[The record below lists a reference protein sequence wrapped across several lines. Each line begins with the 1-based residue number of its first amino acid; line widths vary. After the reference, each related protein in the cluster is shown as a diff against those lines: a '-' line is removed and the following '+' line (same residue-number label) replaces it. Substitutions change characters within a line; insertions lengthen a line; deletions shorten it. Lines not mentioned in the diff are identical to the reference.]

1 MEQHIANI
9 INHCITT
16 GEEGLG
22 PTSLNTKRVGAA
34 LRDVFPLQAAL
45 GLDVPP
51 QSSTCSAERAPGA
64 FAVTRFTFGV
74 QRAHCTQWGAAS
86 TLRAVSQC
94 CKALCPGP
102 TGKSREGNWHHFSS
116 PRLCK
121 TGVKAI
127 ARKRKTKQ
135 ALWHTSHCS
144 PCSTAAL
151 E

>member
-1 MEQHIANI
+1 MEQHITII
-9 INHCITT
+9 INHSVTT

-22 PTSLNTKRVGAA
+22 PTSLNTKQVGAA

-51 QSSTCSAERAPGA
+51 RSSTCSAEHARGA
-64 FAVTRFTFGV
+64 FAVTHFTFGV
-74 QRAHCTQWGAAS
+74 QRAHCTQRGAAS
-86 TLRAVSQC
+86 ALRAVSQC

-102 TGKSREGNWHHFSS
+102 AEKSREGNWHHFSS
-116 PRLCK
+116 QRLCK

-135 ALWHTSHCS
+135 ALWHTSHRS

>member
-9 INHCITT
+9 INHYITT

-64 FAVTRFTFGV
+64 FAAHLGCSELTAPNGV
-74 QRAHCTQWGAAS
+74 QLSLSELFPSAAKPCAQGPQGKPGRVTGIIS
-86 TLRAVSQC
+86 AVRGC
-94 CKALCPGP
+94 A
-102 TGKSREGNWHHFSS
+102 
-116 PRLCK
+116 
-121 TGVKAI
+121 
-127 ARKRKTKQ
+127 KQ
-135 ALWHTSHCS
+135 A
-144 PCSTAAL
+144 
-151 E
+151 

>member
-22 PTSLNTKRVGAA
+22 PTSLNTKQVGAA

-64 FAVTRFTFGV
+64 FAATRFTFGV
-74 QRAHCTQWGAAS
+74 QLPLSELFPSAAKPCAQGPQGKPGRVTGIIS
-86 TLRAVSQC
+86 AVRGC
-94 CKALCPGP
+94 A
-102 TGKSREGNWHHFSS
+102 
-116 PRLCK
+116 
-121 TGVKAI
+121 
-127 ARKRKTKQ
+127 KQ
-135 ALWHTSHCS
+135 A
-144 PCSTAAL
+144 
-151 E
+151 